1 MGKRIKHRDSG
12 DENRSGASAC
22 LYINRERYYFEMYGV
37 GIVQAALRMSAAVSR
52 VDICEGIS
60 LTARD
65 VMYA

>member
-1 MGKRIKHRDSG
+1 
-12 DENRSGASAC
+12 
-22 LYINRERYYFEMYGV
+22 MYGV